1 MARLV
6 GRSLAIG
13 LCAES
18 AYGDGVTTSAPLY
31 WTTPSGLSA
40 PIVRAD
46 VTAVPD
52 LGLDD
57 SGLTRLDFVSK
68 KYVDFEFSQP
78 MDMDNDGM
86 LLRAGVGSVAT
97 TGSGPYTHV
106 YTLDIDQPAT
116 LGGVVEMAEEDGT
129 FSELEFSGGQVAS
142 IRWEIQ
148 AGGYCVETMRLFG
161 NVETDWTGTPV
172 QTPASFSRTKAT
184 IPFAKQAT
192 TVSVLGNTYSVTSA
206 TVEFNRNL
214 SPDLQHLGEVGIAQ
228 QYPGQNTGATIEFVM
243 PMPSFALLT
252 DLLAETQGT
261 VTLTLTN
268 GARSVSWALEN
279 AQVIEHSESING
291 VGLAELRVRVAAHG
305 GGTYGAKCTVI
316 NALSAAVQTQ
326 GTAA

>member
-1 MARLV
+1 
-6 GRSLAIG
+6 
-13 LCAES
+13 
-18 AYGDGVTTSAPLY
+18 
-31 WTTPSGLSA
+31 
-40 PIVRAD
+40 
-46 VTAVPD
+46 
-52 LGLDD
+52 
-57 SGLTRLDFVSK
+57 
-68 KYVDFEFSQP
+68 